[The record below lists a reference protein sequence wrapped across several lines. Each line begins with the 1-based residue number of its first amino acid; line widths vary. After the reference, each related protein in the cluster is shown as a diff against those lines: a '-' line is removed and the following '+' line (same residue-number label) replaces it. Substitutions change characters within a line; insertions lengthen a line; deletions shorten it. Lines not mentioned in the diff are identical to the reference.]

1 MSAVTNGGIDDDKY
15 HLDEFTVL
23 DHHSLDNAQKCF
35 KAWKEAGTTS
45 ERVTLEH
52 SLTGVLRK
60 YLDDTTTFATRGYIP
75 LEVTVTVIKDS
86 VELVGD
92 EFIRRENAERLRVS
106 ERLNKTR

>member
-1 MSAVTNGGIDDDKY
+1 MSAVADGGIDDVKY

-23 DHHSLDNAQKCF
+23 DHHSLDNAQKCLV
-35 KAWKEAGTTS
+35 AWKEAGTTS

-52 SLTGVLRK
+52 SLAGMLRK
-60 YLDDTTTFATRGYIP
+60 YLNDTTTFAARGYIP

-92 EFIRRENAERLRVS
+92 EFIRREDAERLRVP
-106 ERLNKTR
+106 ER